1 MAKLGV
7 SQHLISIVADLSR
20 ELPDQLRYW
29 RLLDAI
35 LSTLSCDAAALLTF
49 DASANQADSKVS
61 NTLIPLAIDGLDDK
75 LLEQRFSVDQHP
87 RFAQWLQSA
96 EAVYF
101 PAESQLPN
109 PFQAFLKAGDRRTGP
124 RDSLGVALHV
134 AGKPWGLLC
143 FNTRQADTLNKIDRQ
158 ELRSFINFIESAIA
172 VLQRG
177 KNLRTEL
184 EHQQHLHQA
193 LFAQS
198 HNETLLGDSPALGRV
213 KEEIAIIAASEL
225 TILLQGED
233 GVGKSLVARDIHQAS
248 TRSEHA
254 FIPVDCASL
263 NDETAY
269 AELFGATASDNKD
282 SDNKAEKTG
291 LFQLADQG
299 TLFINEVATLS
310 AEVQSQLEQILKTAR
325 IQRLNSEETTPI
337 KVRLIAATRCNLQ
350 QAVSHGEFRPEL
362 YRLLM
367 LYPMPIPPLRERA
380 EDIPQLSK
388 HFLEQQRRRLAL
400 PSLLIDTDARKLLQ
414 HYPWPGNVHELD
426 QVLRRAT
433 LKAMAEQKSEKDL
446 VIKVSQL
453 SISFDELPRAIQA
466 ELTSLP
472 EQINLK
478 ETIDNFQRQLI
489 NEKLRRRNGNL
500 AATARDLGL
509 NRSNFYRLLQ
519 RLGIKQSTS

>member
-7 SQHLISIVADLSR
+7 SPHLISIVADLSR

-35 LSTLSCDAAALLTF
+35 LSTLSCDAAALL
-49 DASANQADSKVS
+49 ALEVSAGQNDSKKS

-75 LLEQRFSVDQHP
+75 LLKQRFSAEQHP
-87 RFAQWLQSA
+87 RFAHWLQSS
-96 EAVYF
+96 EPVYF
-101 PAESQLPN
+101 PADSQLPN
-109 PFQAFLKAGDRRTGP
+109 PFQAFLKLGDRRTGA

-143 FNTRQADTLNKIDRQ
+143 LNTRQAGTLNKIDQQ

-177 KNLRTEL
+177 KKLRTNL
-184 EHQQHLHQA
+184 EHQQRLHQA
-193 LFAQS
+193 LLATS
-198 HNETLLGDSPALGRV
+198 HNETLLGNSPALARV
-213 KEEIAIIAASEL
+213 KEEIAIIAPSEL

-233 GVGKSLVARDIHQAS
+233 GVGKSVVARDIHLAS
-248 TRSEHA
+248 TRSEYPL
-254 FIPVDCASL
+254 IRVDCASL

-269 AELFGATASDNKD
+269 AELFGATASDNKV
-282 SDNKAEKTG
+282 EETG

-299 TLFINEVATLS
+299 TLFINEVATLP
-310 AEVQSQLEQILKTAR
+310 ADVQSQLEHLLKTDS
-325 IQRLNSEETTPI
+325 IQPLNSPTTIPI

-367 LYPMPIPPLRERA
+367 LYPMPVPPLRERV
-380 EDIPQLSK
+380 EDIPLLSK

-414 HYPWPGNVHELD
+414 HYPWPGNVRELD

-433 LKAMAEQKSEKDL
+433 LKAIAEQKGTKDL
-446 VIKVSQL
+446 IIKVSQL

-466 ELTSLP
+466 ELASLP
-472 EQINLK
+472 EQIDLK

-489 NEKLRRRNGNL
+489 LEKLKLRNDNL

>member
-7 SQHLISIVADLSR
+7 SPHLISIVADLSR

-35 LSTLSCDAAALLTF
+35 LSTLSCDAAALL
-49 DASANQADSKVS
+49 ALKVS
-61 NTLIPLAIDGLDDK
+61 AGPDDNTTPSTLIPLAIDGLDDK
-75 LLEQRFSVDQHP
+75 LLEQRFSVEQHP
-87 RFAQWLQSA
+87 RFTHWLQSP
-96 EAVYF
+96 EPVFF
-101 PAESQLPN
+101 PANNQLPN
-109 PFQAFLKAGDRRTGP
+109 PFQSFLKAGDRRTGP
-124 RDSLGVALHV
+124 RDSLGFALHV

-143 FNTRQADTLNKIDRQ
+143 FNSRQADTLNKINQQ
-158 ELRSFINFIESAIA
+158 ELRSFIHFIESAIA

-177 KNLRTEL
+177 KKLRTEL
-184 EHQQHLHQA
+184 EQQQRLHQA
-193 LFAQS
+193 LLGTS
-198 HNETLLGDSPALGRV
+198 DINTLLGDSPALVRV
-213 KEEIAIIAASEL
+213 KEEIAIIAPSEL

-233 GVGKSLVARDIHQAS
+233 GVGKSAVARDIHLAS
-248 TRSEHA
+248 SHSDHA
-254 FIPVDCASL
+254 FIRVDVASL

-269 AELFGATASDNKD
+269 AELFGVADN
-282 SDNKAEKTG
+282 DNSVKETG

-310 AEVQSQLEQILKTAR
+310 AEVQSQLEHVLKTGT
-325 IQRLNSEETTPI
+325 IQALNSAITMPI

-350 QAVSHGEFRPEL
+350 QAVSRGEFRPEL

-367 LYPMPIPPLRERA
+367 LYPMPVPPLRERV
-380 EDIPQLSK
+380 EDIPLLSK
-388 HFLEQQRRRLAL
+388 HFLEQHRRRLAL

-414 HYPWPGNVHELD
+414 HYPWPGNIRELD
-426 QVLRRAT
+426 QVLGRAT
-433 LKAMAEQKSEKDL
+433 LKAMAEQKGAKAPL
-446 VIKVSQL
+446 IKASQL
-453 SISFDELPRAIQA
+453 SISFNELPRAIQA
-466 ELTSLP
+466 QLASLP
-472 EQINLK
+472 EQIDLK

-489 NEKLRRRNGNL
+489 IEKLKLRDGNL

>member
-7 SQHLISIVADLSR
+7 SPHLISIVADLSR

-35 LSTLSCDAAALLTF
+35 LSTLSCDAAALLSF
-49 DASANQADSKVS
+49 EVSADQAGSKTP

-75 LLEQRFSVDQHP
+75 LLEQRFSVEQHP
-87 RFAQWLQSA
+87 RFAHWLQSP
-96 EAVYF
+96 EPVYF

-124 RDSLGVALHV
+124 RDSLGVPLYV

-143 FNTRQADTLNKIDRQ
+143 FNTRQADTLNKIDQQ

-184 EHQQHLHQA
+184 EQQQRLHQA
-193 LFAQS
+193 LLATS
-198 HNETLLGDSPALGRV
+198 HNETLLGDSPALARV
-213 KEEIAIIAASEL
+213 KEEIAIIAPSEL

-233 GVGKSLVARDIHQAS
+233 GVGKSLVARDIHQVS

-269 AELFGATASDNKD
+269 TELFGVSD
-282 SDNKAEKTG
+282 SDNKIKKSG

-299 TLFINEVATLS
+299 TLFINEVATLPGD
-310 AEVQSQLEQILKTAR
+310 VQSQLEQVLKTAS
-325 IQRLNSEETTPI
+325 IQPLNSATATPI

-350 QAVSHGEFRPEL
+350 QAVSRGEFRPEL

-367 LYPMPIPPLRERA
+367 LYPMPVPPLRERA

-388 HFLEQQRRRLAL
+388 RFLEQQRRRLAL

-414 HYPWPGNVHELD
+414 HYPWPGNVRELD

-433 LKAMAEQKSEKDL
+433 LKAMAEQKGSKDL
-446 VIKVSQL
+446 LIKASQL

-466 ELTSLP
+466 ELASLP
-472 EQINLK
+472 EQIDLK

-489 NEKLRRRNGNL
+489 NEKLKLRNGNL